1 MIEIV
6 TLKGEK
12 YSFDPD
18 TMRIFKS
25 GVLLSSDDAEPIFS
39 DDVEGNP
46 VFSGI
51 YLKKENKILSR
62 SGKINIVSDPDTI
75 G

>member
-39 DDVEGNP
+39 DDAEGNP

-62 SGKINIVSDPDTI
+62 SGKINVVSDPDTI